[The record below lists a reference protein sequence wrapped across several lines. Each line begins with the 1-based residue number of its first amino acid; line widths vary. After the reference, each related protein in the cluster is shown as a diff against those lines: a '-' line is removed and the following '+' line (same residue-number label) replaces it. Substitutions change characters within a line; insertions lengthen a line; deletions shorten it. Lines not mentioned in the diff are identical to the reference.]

1 MKIDII
7 TLNNA
12 ILDSIH
18 ISDEIFGRKIRRDI
32 LHRMIRWQLAKR
44 RAGTHKVKEKSEV
57 SLTTKKYVRQKG
69 SGSARHGS
77 RKAVQFRGGGVVH
90 GPRVRDHSH
99 ALTKKFRK
107 LALKVA
113 LSLKAQDKKLV
124 ILDSLQQSESKTKK
138 IFST

>member
-18 ISDEIFGRKIRRDI
+18 LSDEIFSKTVRRDI
-32 LHRMIRWQLAKR
+32 IHRMVRWQLAKR

-57 SLTTKKYVRQKG
+57 SLTTKKYIRQKG

-90 GPRVRDHSH
+90 GPRVRSHSH
-99 ALTKKFRK
+99 SLTKKFRK
-107 LALKVA
+107 LALKMA
-113 LSLKAQDKKLV
+113 FSTKMENSQLL
-124 ILDSLQQSESKTKK
+124 ILDS
-138 IFST
+138 